1 MKEIDEIPTLE
12 SDIARTYARTC
23 YYQTTQ
29 CTRMRI
35 AYRYS
40 PETVVIWDIIYPN
53 LILKTI
59 LLFLISNYKVNPNL

>member
-1 MKEIDEIPTLE
+1 
-12 SDIARTYARTC
+12 
-23 YYQTTQ
+23 
-29 CTRMRI
+29 MRI
-35 AYRYS
+35 AYIYS